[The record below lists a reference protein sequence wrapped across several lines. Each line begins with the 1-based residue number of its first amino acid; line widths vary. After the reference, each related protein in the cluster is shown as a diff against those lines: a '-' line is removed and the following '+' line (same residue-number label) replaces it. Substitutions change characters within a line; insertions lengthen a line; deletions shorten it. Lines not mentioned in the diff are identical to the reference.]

1 MGVIAKKMA
10 AQKGPD
16 PEDAK
21 EPPEQPG
28 EAPDAEDQQEG
39 PEDQP
44 EGAGESESPEEDA
57 GEGGGEEGEGGPP
70 PNVSPEEQ
78 AMYNTVVIAAQAIIY
93 GQGSGDLVKQR
104 VLASKG
110 DPKELGHI
118 AAMIVMSVQGGAKK
132 EGKDIPTDVLF
143 AAGQEV
149 VADIVELAVA
159 AKLVKPGD
167 EEDVFKKTLFEGLR
181 VYGNV
186 QMATGQVSM
195 ADRHDAASQLLEIHR
210 DDPNTKLGDLADKMM
225 SGGGQ
230 GEPDQQQPPEEAQP

>member
-28 EAPDAEDQQEG
+28 ESPDAEDQQEG
-39 PEDQP
+39 AEDQP
-44 EGAGESESPEEDA
+44 EGEAESPEEDA
-57 GEGGGEEGEGGPP
+57 GEGGEEGEGGPP
-70 PNVSPEEQ
+70 ANVSPEEQ

-93 GQGSGDLVKQR
+93 GQGSGDMVKQR

-132 EGKDIPTDVLF
+132 EGKEIPTDVLF

-149 VADIVELAVA
+149 VADVVELAVA

-167 EEDVFKKTLFEGLR
+167 EEEVFKKTMFEGLR

-195 ADRHDAASQLLEIHR
+195 ADRHNAASQLLEIHR
-210 DDPNTKLGDLADKMM
+210 DDPDTKLGDLADKMM

-230 GEPDQQQPPEEAQP
+230 GEPQQQPEETQP